1 MDIKTNEISAFRYGA
16 QIIGTRP
23 EQEDCFATC
32 SLGGKGSLL
41 VLADGM
47 GGHSDGEKAS
57 ACVVG
62 DIIRTFRA
70 AQAPF
75 HLSLPEVAEHANSM
89 LGAEKQ
95 RKHIAADAGC
105 TLIIVRIGNGRF
117 DYLSIGDSYLFY
129 QAPAKGLRTCN
140 KLHTVAAEMEEQGAT
155 KEEIEANPKRKAL
168 TCAVVGR
175 QLTRAPYTGSIP
187 LAPGGRILVSS
198 DGLLSLAHA
207 KVDAYLRSATP
218 NPQGDIAAIVT
229 TLLEAVV
236 NLNRERQDN
245 TTVVGYQEP
254 PEGTSADTPAAQAP
268 PVLRPAAKKEKK
280 GTTSMFPMALGAAAL
295 LALGSL
301 ATLAFQQLHQPA
313 KPAEEQS
320 HAAPQRPNRADI
332 PSSPVT
338 LLLAWLNQHG
348 NDIANADK
356 TVLRGQDCPKLDDIK
371 KCCLIKD
378 DTPLKDIISGYSAR
392 KKDMDGHID
401 SMPGNDKEKG
411 LLKDKL
417 GKELLASTIKAVE
430 DQRTTITNYD
440 ALQEFWV
447 AISGI
452 SDKTA
457 KHSFEQ
463 AFNLELDA
471 YDLLQVTINSDGN
484 LINAAEI
491 ALKEANAAQS
501 PENLKTIIQA
511 RICDLAVGAVNN
523 LWENAN
529 GAKDFRTVVDTLGR
543 GNEICNAINSKC
555 QNIIADF
562 RAADSVSFDEQKD
575 AKGIIGSVQKNYS
588 KENIAPILVPI
599 VADKAFSAVWAKLA
613 NQNDMPAR
621 PERCNPVCTSLFD
634 KLEMAKTVRNEIEKA
649 SPKEVEAIEDIN
661 IPDNIDDS
669 IRTLLVDDKA
679 KAKEALDNIKYN
691 DWKNALK
698 EPEKNK
704 PSAFFTK
711 DVWDQL
717 LQQRIADVITGHLQ
731 SKEKEITGEPEN
743 KDDVIAAFFEEV
755 KKLKSLATAKDD
767 TREKGI
773 WNKLHENVR
782 VACDIASKLDTL
794 KKADIDAPEAKW
806 KKENKKILALLNEAA
821 AKEEA
826 LKDAASN
833 SKEPLINALLT
844 YALKRVEQIIGI
856 QLEIDDNN
864 NNNNAARIWHS
875 LNKGSDG
882 DAVLVPIVW
891 DNNEGT
897 IRFNLL
903 DWNCFLEADDSMV
916 KDNLLKNLR
925 KLLEGKKDEL
935 HKSTKVKVSPNSM
948 EKTETDVTDEAKI
961 NKIKTA
967 LFDFVQS
974 NGDIAAITAAIDEAL
989 NPQ

>member
-198 DGLLSLAHA
+198 DGLLSLSHA

-268 PVLRPAAKKEKK
+268 PVLRPAAKKEKN

-320 HAAPQRPNRADI
+320 HAAPQPRNRVDI

-338 LLLAWLNQHG
+338 LLLAWLNQPGH
-348 NDIANADK
+348 DIANADK
-356 TVLRGQDCPKLDDIK
+356 AVLKGQACPELDAIK
-371 KCCLIKD
+371 KCCRIED
-378 DTPLKDIISGYSAR
+378 DTPLKDIISGYSTR
-392 KKDMDGHID
+392 KTDMDGHIN
-401 SMPGNDKEKG
+401 SMPGNVDEKG
-411 LLKDKL
+411 KLKDEL
-417 GKELLASTIKAVE
+417 GKWLLASTIKAVE
-430 DQRTTITNYD
+430 GKRTTITNYD
-440 ALQEFWV
+440 ALLEFRDAV
-447 AISGI
+447 SGI
-452 SDKTA
+452 SDETA
-457 KHSFEQ
+457 KHSFEE
-463 AFNLELDA
+463 AFKLELGA
-471 YDLLQVTINSDGN
+471 YDRLQTVTINSDGN
-484 LINAAEI
+484 LIDAAEK
-491 ALKEANAAQS
+491 ALKEANAAES
-501 PENLKTIIQA
+501 PENLKTIIQV
-511 RICDLAVGAVNN
+511 RICALAVEAVKN
-523 LWENAN
+523 LWNKDN

-543 GNEICNAINSKC
+543 ENEICNAINSECKK
-555 QNIIADF
+555 IIDDF
-562 RAADSVSFDEQKD
+562 RAADSVSFDKQKD
-575 AKGIIGSVQKNYS
+575 AKGIIGSVQKNY
-588 KENIAPILVPI
+588 APILVPI

-621 PERCNPVCTSLFD
+621 PKDCNPVCTSLFD
-634 KLEMAKTVRNEIEKA
+634 KLEMAKTVRDEIKKA
-649 SPKEVEAIEDIN
+649 SPKKVEDIN

-679 KAKEALDNIKYN
+679 KAEEALNNIEYN

-698 EPEKNK
+698 EQEKNK

-731 SKEKEITGEPEN
+731 SEGKKITGEQEN

-755 KKLKSLATAKDD
+755 KKLKSLAAAKDN

-794 KKADIDAPEAKW
+794 KADIDAPEANW
-806 KKENKKILALLNEAA
+806 KKEDKKILALLNEAA
-821 AKEEA
+821 AKENA
-826 LKDAASN
+826 LKGAALN
-833 SKEPLINALLT
+833 SDDQLINALLT
-844 YALKRVEQIIGI
+844 YALERVEQVIDI
-856 QLEIDDNN
+856 QLEINN
-864 NNNNAARIWHS
+864 NARIWHS
-875 LNKGSDG
+875 LNKDSA
-882 DAVLVPIVW
+882 AVLVPIVW
-891 DNNEGT
+891 DNEGT

-903 DWNCFLEADDSMV
+903 DWNCLEAKDSMV
-916 KDNLLKNLR
+916 KDNLLTNLR
-925 KLLEGKKDEL
+925 ELLIKKEEL
-935 HKSTKVKVSPNSM
+935 QKSAKVKVSPNSM
-948 EKTETDVTDEAKI
+948 EKKETDVTDAAEI
-961 NKIKTA
+961 NEIKTA
-967 LFDFVQS
+967 LLNFVQS
-974 NGDIAAITAAIDEAL
+974 NGNIAPITDAINKAL
-989 NPQ
+989 NPQQKK